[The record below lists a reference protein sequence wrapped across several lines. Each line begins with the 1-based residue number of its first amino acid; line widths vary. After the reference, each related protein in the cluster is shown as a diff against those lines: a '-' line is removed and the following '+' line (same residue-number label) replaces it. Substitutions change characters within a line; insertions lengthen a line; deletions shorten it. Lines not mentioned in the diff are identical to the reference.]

1 MTKSSDS
8 SLVSVRK
15 SSCAP
20 GGVTREREITQ
31 LPSAHGPCRCHPG
44 LPRNKYLVSS
54 WQGTAR
60 VGRAACVRRQRC
72 WRRALVPGWGQMCCL
87 LRAGARNCLLGRL
100 ERSGGGESG
109 FCGGVLRQ
117 ESFISPR
124 LYLQQMKV
132 WYHHQCSTVE
142 YNNTS
147 AVSHFF

>member
-20 GGVTREREITQ
+20 GRVTREREITQ

-54 WQGTAR
+54 WQGRAR
-60 VGRAACVRRQRC
+60 VGRAARARRQRC

-87 LRAGARNCLLGRL
+87 LRAGARNCLFRTVGVVWRW
-100 ERSGGGESG
+100 GEWFLWGHASAG
-109 FCGGVLRQ
+109 K
-117 ESFISPR
+117 
-124 LYLQQMKV
+124 LYLP
-132 WYHHQCSTVE
+132 
-142 YNNTS
+142 S
-147 AVSHFF
+147 ALSAANESLVPPSV